1 MNHRRILLHLG
12 FWLAYGL
19 YDGYLNA
26 PLAGSSYEHLSFG
39 ERMQLGYLAELC
51 ILAFKIPT
59 TYFVLYWLVPRYFRS
74 KNLPFLLV
82 SLAVVAVAAT
92 FLSQLL
98 WIHVIYPHIYE
109 VSSPEPVATFARKLF
124 RFLWSSIDILLLL
137 SVAAALKF
145 FRLRQTAAERER
157 QLIEEKLQSE
167 LNFLRAQTNPHFLF
181 NTLNNL
187 YHLARKRSETTPES
201 ILKLSDLLRFMLY
214 ECTSPTIQI
223 GQEVKVIRDYLEME
237 RLRYGDRLRVDFLV
251 EMDDENQP
259 IAPLLLLPF
268 VENAFKHGT
277 SESRGETWVRID
289 LKQKNGQ
296 LDLVVENP
304 KDTSAHE
311 LTEGIGLKNVKRQ
324 LELLYP
330 KHSLLID
337 NQGNKFKIHLH
348 LPKSPITNH
357 QSQK

>member
-1 MNHRRILLHLG
+1 MKHRRILLHIA

-26 PLAGSSYEHLSFG
+26 PLSGSSYAHLSFG
-39 ERMQLGYLAELC
+39 ERMLLGYTAELLV
-51 ILAFKIPT
+51 LAFKIPT
-59 TYFVLYWLVPRYFRS
+59 TYFVLYYLVPRYFRS
-74 KNLPFLLV
+74 KNLLILLISLV
-82 SLAVVAVAAT
+82 SVTVAAT

-137 SVAAALKF
+137 SVASALKF
-145 FRLRQTAAERER
+145 FRLRQMAAERER
-157 QLIEEKLQSE
+157 QLVEEKLQSE

-187 YHLARKRSETTPES
+187 YHLARKRSEDTPDA

-214 ECTSPTIQI
+214 ECTTPRIRIS
-223 GQEVKVIRDYLEME
+223 QEVKVIRDYLELE
-237 RLRYGDRLRVDFLV
+237 RLRYGDRLRADFQV
-251 EMDDENQP
+251 NMDNEDQP

-268 VENAFKHGT
+268 VENAFKHGA

-289 LKQKNGQ
+289 LTVKNGSVLFQ
-296 LDLVVENP
+296 VENP
-304 KDTSAHE
+304 KDAGKADIA
-311 LTEGIGLKNVKRQ
+311 EGIGLKNVKRQ
-324 LELLYP
+324 LELIYP
-330 KHSLLID
+330 GHELRLD
-337 NQGNKFKIHLH
+337 NQGDRFVVRLKI
-348 LPKSPITNH
+348 
-357 QSQK
+357 